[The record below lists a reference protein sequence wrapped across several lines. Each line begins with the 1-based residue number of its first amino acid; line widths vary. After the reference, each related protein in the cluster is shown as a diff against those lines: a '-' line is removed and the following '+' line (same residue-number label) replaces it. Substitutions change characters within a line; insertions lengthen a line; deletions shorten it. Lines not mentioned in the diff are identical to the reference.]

1 MGTGREPAS
10 NEDLLVADIGQLR
23 ASMLSLAGGKA
34 SSLGELADAGLPVP
48 GGFCITTEA
57 YRRAVE
63 ISEVGDLLERLAGVS
78 RRDENRTLV
87 LELADRVH
95 SAVQTAP
102 VPAAVE
108 AAVRQAYVALG
119 PRVPVAVRSSATAE
133 DLPFASFAGQQ
144 DTYLNVV
151 GVDAVLEAMRRCWAS
166 LWTDRA
172 VEYRSANGIDHA
184 DVLIAVVVER
194 MVDAVVAGVMFTAN
208 PVTGRR
214 GETVIDASPG
224 LGEAVVSGA
233 VNPDRF
239 VVDAATGTISE
250 RRLGDKRLTIRALPG
265 GGTERLEAVTHD
277 AGLCLTDE
285 QVLALVALGRAVEA
299 HYGSP
304 QDTEWAM
311 DRQGNFWLTQS
322 RPITTLYPVPTGR
335 SAADGRGCISASRW
349 RRGWFAPSRRWACP
363 PCGCSAPRSSVKSA
377 LRSPIRWPA
386 RRRSS
391 RPGSGLSS
399 T

>member
-1 MGTGREPAS
+1 MDPAQPESPRRTHGRS
-10 NEDLLVADIGQLR
+10 VVLRLRDLDAG
-23 ASMLSLAGGKA
+23 SLSLAGGKA
-34 SSLGELADAGLPVP
+34 ANLGELISGGFPVPEGFCVTTDAYGDMAAAAGLTDIVDLLAATSDEDQARSTELGTQAREQILSTPMPGHVADAVRVAYAHL
-48 GGFCITTEA
+48 GG
-57 YRRAVE
+57 
-63 ISEVGDLLERLAGVS
+63 
-78 RRDENRTLV
+78 
-87 LELADRVH
+87 
-95 SAVQTAP
+95 
-102 VPAAVE
+102 
-108 AAVRQAYVALG
+108 
-119 PRVPVAVRSSATAE
+119 PVAVRSSATAE

-265 GGTERLEAVTHD
+265 GGTERLEAFTPD

-285 QVLALVALGRAVEA
+285 QVLAMVALGGQVEA

-304 QDTEWAM
+304 QDIEWAL
-311 DRQGNFWLTQS
+311 DRHGNFWLTQS
-322 RPITTLYPVPTGR
+322 RPITTLYPLPTDR
-335 SAADGRGCISASRW
+335 SPADGPRVYFCISLAQGLVRPLTPM
-349 RRGWFAPSRRWACP
+349 GL
-363 PCGCSAPRSSVKSA
+363 SA
-377 LRSPIRWPA
+377 LRA
-386 RRRSS
+386 
-391 RPGSGLSS
+391 
-399 T
+399 